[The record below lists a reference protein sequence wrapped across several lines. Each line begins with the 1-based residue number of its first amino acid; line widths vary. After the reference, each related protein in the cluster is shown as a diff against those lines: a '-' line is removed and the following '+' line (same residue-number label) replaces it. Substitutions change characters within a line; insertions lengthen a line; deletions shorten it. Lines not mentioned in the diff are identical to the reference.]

1 MSDDLK
7 FKLISFDA
15 KGNYYSLPP
24 SPVESPWITLLGL
37 DRTRFADERGV
48 IDEFAHTDPE
58 FRAQHVTVTRSYE
71 NVFRGIHGM
80 SSSERIIVCLA
91 GEIRFVA
98 VDCFLGSPRFGK
110 SYVMTIKSD
119 DPGVI
124 VPPWVGTGM
133 LTTSD
138 QSMIMYMCNQPYDI
152 LEQFAYAWNNIHFDL
167 GLPKDMILSER
178 DRSYDPKT
186 VFPHVY
192 REGEWKLVNPFSRT
206 PVTQEIERN
215 WWTSRLSHSP
225 FDLKDKLVRLEMP

>member
-124 VPPWVGTGM
+124 VPSWVGTGM
-133 LTTSD
+133 LTTSG
-138 QSMIMYMCNQPYDI
+138 QSTVMYMCSQPYNI
-152 LEQFAYAWNNIHFDL
+152 LEQFAYAWNNVYFDL
-167 GLPKDMILSER
+167 DLPEDMILSER
-178 DRSYDPKT
+178 DQSYDPKT
-186 VFPHVY
+186 IFPHVH
-192 REGEWKLVNPFSRT
+192 RDDKWDAVNPFARMFVTKHPLHGGTGSR
-206 PVTQEIERN
+206 RG
-215 WWTSRLSHSP
+215 WWKREKP
-225 FDLKDKLVRLEMP
+225 FPSSDSS